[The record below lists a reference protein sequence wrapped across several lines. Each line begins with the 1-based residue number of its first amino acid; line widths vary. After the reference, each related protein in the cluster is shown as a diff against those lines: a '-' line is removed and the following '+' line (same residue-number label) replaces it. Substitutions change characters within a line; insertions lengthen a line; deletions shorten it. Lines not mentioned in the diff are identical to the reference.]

1 MLKKQKEK
9 FLAWYEC
16 RDLVSAMDG
25 LGSYFAKE
33 LKFRM
38 EKTIK
43 SYGIRDEEFEEFTR
57 ALEVTSGKIL
67 KSGFCRPR

>member
-43 SYGIRDEEFEEFTR
+43 SYGIRDEN
-57 ALEVTSGKIL
+57 
-67 KSGFCRPR
+67 